1 MTMSPS
7 PGGDA
12 PSKGSQLSSTVP
24 DLSLAD
30 AAELAARL
38 YGVHAQAE
46 LLTSERDENFRLVA
60 SDGRG
65 YLLKISNPGDPD
77 RVVDLQTACLDHIA
91 QVDPALP
98 APRVLRTL
106 AGAKGDHV
114 ILPDG
119 RRCAVRLLTYL
130 EGVQA
135 KGAPRSRA
143 QRVQLGAALAKLDL
157 ALRDFVHPAASHDLL
172 WNVARADRLAHL
184 VDEIAGD
191 ARRRIARRFMDR
203 FVGDLLPRLAGMRAQ
218 VIHND
223 FNLYNGLVAADDPD
237 RVTGIIDF
245 GDIIHAPLVGEVA
258 TGASYHM
265 AEATDPLGAAAEFVG
280 AYHGILPLL
289 AEEQEI
295 VADLVA
301 TRHLITV
308 LISEWRS
315 RRYPENRAY
324 IMRHNPAAWD
334 ALHLMADLTR
344 ENARDRLLADVRS
357 GDDR

>member
-1 MTMSPS
+1 MSS
-7 PGGDA
+7 AANGA
-12 PSKGSQLSSTVP
+12 QLSSSVP

-38 YGVHAQAE
+38 YGVRAAAA
-46 LLTSERDENFRLVA
+46 LLTSERDQNFRLVA
-60 SDGRG
+60 ADERA

-77 RVVDLQTACLDHIA
+77 DVVDLQTACLDHIA
-91 QVDPALP
+91 DVDPALP
-98 APRVLRTL
+98 VPRVLRTL
-106 AGAKGDHV
+106 AGAKGDH
-114 ILPDG
+114 ILLSDG

-135 KGAPRSRA
+135 KGAERSRA
-143 QRVQLGAALAKLDL
+143 QRVQLGAALAELDL

-184 VDEIAGD
+184 ADEIVGEAQ
-191 ARRRIARRFMDR
+191 RSIVRRFMDR
-203 FVGDLLPRLAGMRAQ
+203 FVGDVRPRLAGLRAQ

-258 TGASYHM
+258 TGASYQM
-265 AEATDPLGAAAEFVG
+265 ADAADPLAAAAEFVG
-280 AYHGILPLL
+280 AYHTILPLL
-289 AEEQEI
+289 PEEQDI
-295 VADLVA
+295 VADLVT

-315 RRYPENRAY
+315 RRYPENHAY

-334 ALHLMADLTR
+334 ALRLMADLTR

>member
-1 MTMSPS
+1 MNS
-7 PGGDA
+7 A
-12 PSKGSQLSSTVP
+12 SKGAQLSSSVP

-38 YGVHAQAE
+38 YGIHAKAE

-60 SDGRG
+60 ADERK

-77 RVVDLQTACLDHIA
+77 EVVDLQTACLDHIA
-91 QVDPALP
+91 EVDPTLP
-98 APRVLRTL
+98 APRILRTL
-106 AGAKGDHV
+106 AGANGDH
-114 ILPDG
+114 ILLSDG

-135 KGAPRSRA
+135 KGTARSRA
-143 QRVQLGAALAKLDL
+143 QRAQLGAALAQLDL
-157 ALRDFVHPAASHDLL
+157 ALRDFAHPAASHDLL

-184 VDEIAGD
+184 VDEIVGD
-191 ARRRIARRFMDR
+191 ARRRIVRRFMDR
-203 FVGDLLPRLAGMRAQ
+203 FVGDLLPRLAHMRAQ

-223 FNLYNGLVAADDPD
+223 FNLYNALVAADHPD

-245 GDIIHAPLVGEVA
+245 GDILHAPLVGEVA
-258 TGASYHM
+258 TGASYQM
-265 AEATDPLGAAAEFVG
+265 AEAADPLAAVAEFVG
-280 AYHGILPLL
+280 GYHTVLPLL
-289 AEEQEI
+289 AEEQDI

-315 RRYPENRAY
+315 RRYPENHAY

-334 ALHLMADLTR
+334 ALRLMADLSR
-344 ENARDRLLADVRS
+344 DDARDRMLAHVRS

>member
-1 MTMSPS
+1 LN
-7 PGGDA
+7 GA
-12 PSKGSQLSSTVP
+12 QLSSGVP
-24 DLSLAD
+24 DLSLAE
-30 AAELAARL
+30 AADLAARL
-38 YGVHAQAE
+38 YGIQATAE

-60 SDGRG
+60 ADERA

-77 RVVDLQTACLDHIA
+77 DVVGFQTACLDHIA
-91 QVDPALP
+91 EADPALP

-106 AGAKGDHV
+106 AGAKGDHIV
-114 ILPDG
+114 LADG

-130 EGVQA
+130 DGVQA
-135 KGAPRSRA
+135 KGRARSQG
-143 QRVQLGAALAKLDL
+143 QRIRLGAALAKLDL
-157 ALRDFVHPAASHDLL
+157 ALRDFVHPAATHDLL

-184 VDEIAGD
+184 ADEIVGEAQRGIV
-191 ARRRIARRFMDR
+191 RHFMDR
-203 FVGDLLPRLAGMRAQ
+203 FVGKALPRLAHLRAQ

-223 FNLYNGLVAADDPD
+223 FNLYNVLVAADDPG

-265 AEATDPLGAAAEFVG
+265 ADTPDPLAAAAEFVG
-280 AYHGILPLL
+280 AYHAILPLL
-289 AEEQEI
+289 AEEQDI
-295 VADLVA
+295 LADLVT

-315 RRYPENRAY
+315 RRYPDNRAY

-334 ALHLMADLTR
+334 ALRLLADLSPQS
-344 ENARDRLLADVRS
+344 ARDRLLAHVQS
-357 GDDR
+357 GDNR

>member
-1 MTMSPS
+1 MNVSAN
-7 PGGDA
+7 PGRDA
-12 PSKGSQLSSTVP
+12 PSGGAQLSSSVP
-24 DLSLAD
+24 DLSLGE

-38 YGVHAQAE
+38 YGIDAQAE

-60 SDGRG
+60 ADERA

-77 RVVDLQTACLDHIA
+77 EVVDLQTACLDHIA
-91 QVDPALP
+91 DVDPARP

-106 AGAKGDHV
+106 AGAKGDHIV
-114 ILPDG
+114 LSGG

-135 KGAPRSRA
+135 KGTARSRA
-143 QRVQLGAALAKLDL
+143 QRVQLGAALAELDL

-184 VDEIAGD
+184 VDEIVGD
-191 ARRRIARRFMDR
+191 AQRRIVRHFMDR
-203 FVGDLLPRLAGMRAQ
+203 FVGNLLPRLACVRAQ

-258 TGASYHM
+258 TGASYQM
-265 AEATDPLGAAAEFVG
+265 AEATDPLAAAAEFVG
-280 AYHGILPLL
+280 AYHAVLPLL

-315 RRYPENRAY
+315 RRYPENHAY
-324 IMRHNPAAWD
+324 IMRHNPASWD
-334 ALHLMADLTR
+334 ALRLMADLSR
-344 ENARDRLLADVRS
+344 ESVRDRLLADVRS